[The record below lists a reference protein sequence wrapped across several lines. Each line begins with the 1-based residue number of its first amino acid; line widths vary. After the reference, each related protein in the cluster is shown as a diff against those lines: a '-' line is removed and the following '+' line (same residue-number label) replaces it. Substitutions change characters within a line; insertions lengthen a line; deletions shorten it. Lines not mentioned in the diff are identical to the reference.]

1 MTTSIWP
8 AANLE
13 KHSSYGKMR
22 GQRSSMGRC
31 GGGARTRGERRCV
44 FHASGGDFFCPPG
57 ISVYR
62 PNIHAHTRFAKYIFR
77 LRRERDPVVG
87 LVTCDAC
94 IGSQSMPLPKLPNEA
109 LECLSHLVTET
120 ERKGRPN

>member
-22 GQRSSMGRC
+22 GRRRSMGRC
-31 GGGARTRGERRCV
+31 SGGARTRGERRCLPRL
-44 FHASGGDFFCPPG
+44 GWGFFCPPG

-62 PNIHAHTRFAKYIFR
+62 PNIHAHTRFAKYVFR

-87 LVTCDAC
+87 LVTRDAC
-94 IGSQSMPLPKLPNEA
+94 IGPQSMPLHELPNEA
-109 LECLSHLVTET
+109 
-120 ERKGRPN
+120 